1 MDAVGPSPDLR
12 ISLEP
17 RAIARRLAIP
27 AAFAAI
33 AAAALVIAGGPL
45 QTFADA
51 LGRALDA
58 ASALGRRGG
67 RLRARLLRRLRP
79 APVAHRRPR
88 LPADEPPRE
97 HADHARRRR
106 RHAPAAHGRRRRG
119 GPDAVDAEALG
130 PRDAGGRT
138 HPLRLPRDAL
148 QRLPRRDRHLGRAAG
163 HRCRQLARV
172 RRDRRRARRA
182 GRAGDRRVPRAR
194 LPRPRQDRRPAPRP
208 HRRPAL
214 GRAARR
220 RRRAGRP
227 RHAAPARSAR
237 PRGVRLVDLRRRR
250 PVGDAPRVR
259 RTALDRR
266 GRAGV
271 LRRPGRQHAADPG
284 RRERRHRRACSSRS
298 ASAPTSRW
306 PPSSPTAPWRSG
318 SRAGIGLATIPSLRA
333 TLARWKAEDEADTR
347 TRPS

>member
-27 AAFAAI
+27 AAFAVI

-58 ASALGRRGG
+58 DPRWVVAAVGFELASFAGYVL
-67 RLRARLLRRLRP
+67 
-79 APVAHRRPR
+79 APLAGRRPR

-97 HADHARRRR
+97 HPDHARRRR

-119 GPDAVDAEALG
+119 GPDALDAEARRASATQEAARTLFAFLVMLYSVFLG
-130 PRDAGGRT
+130 AIAISGGLLAT
-138 HPLRLPRDAL
+138 
-148 QRLPRRDRHLGRAAG
+148 
-163 HRCRQLARV
+163 RC
-172 RRDRRRARRA
+172 RRARAGPSRSPPCRA
-182 GRAGDRRVPRAR
+182 PLAALAIVRVPRAR
-194 LPRPRQDRRPAPRP
+194 LPRPRRRPTPCAPAASAP
-208 HRRPAL
+208 CAL

-266 GRAGV
+266 GRA
-271 LRRPGRQHAADPG
+271 RRT
-284 RRERRHRRACSSRS
+284 SSARP
-298 ASAPTSRW
+298 ATRC
-306 PPSSPTAPWRSG
+306 R
-318 SRAGIGLATIPSLRA
+318 SRAP
-333 TLARWKAEDEADTR
+333 
-347 TRPS
+347 